1 MKDFLG
7 LLGAV
12 LGLLGA
18 VVLVIVY
25 FGPTIIA
32 RRRKH
37 QQKTAITVLNIF
49 GGWTFLGWLVALV
62 WAFTTPSK

>member
-1 MKDFLG
+1 MKDFFG
-7 LLGAV
+7 LLGV
-12 LGLLGA
+12 VFGLLMA

-25 FGPTIIA
+25 FGPMIIA